1 MHEYRTT
8 GPSDAQISRLLRALP
23 KPEPP
28 PWLYARVAAAISA
41 EEQRRRAHRRYLFAL
56 ATALQLLVFGIYE
69 RATR

>member
-1 MHEYRTT
+1 MHECRTT
-8 GPSDAQISRLLRALP
+8 GPSDAQISHLLRALP

-41 EEQRRRAHRRYLFAL
+41 EEQRRRAHRRYLFTL